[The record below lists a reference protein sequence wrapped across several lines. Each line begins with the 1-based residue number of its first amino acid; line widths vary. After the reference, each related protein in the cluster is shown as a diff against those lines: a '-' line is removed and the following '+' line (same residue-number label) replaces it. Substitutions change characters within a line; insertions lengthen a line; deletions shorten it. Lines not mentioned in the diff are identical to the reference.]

1 MKKTLA
7 NGAIYTIAQVL
18 FDQNGFRFNKN
29 IKTRMAVRQALKVN
43 TAEIEIKNK
52 LIGEMINEIVAEVRD
67 EFVQASK
74 ATVSGEEFVIADK
87 TDEAE
92 FMDEI
97 NRKIHELEI
106 QTMDLELKEIPQQEL
121 DLYLERNDGE
131 FTDAELDVLE
141 LFLKDEDDVNE

>member
-67 EFVQASK
+67 EFVQAGK

-87 TDEAE
+87 ADEAE

-131 FTDAELDVLE
+131 FTDAELDILE